1 MLWLPLRVSNASNDD
16 SYLYIRSGEH
26 VYECGQFVYLHLYYK
41 TSISKGN
48 YCTSGHGVG
57 RVVLICIGLCWCEV
71 GKDLLW
77 PFYNKVLD

>member
-1 MLWLPLRVSNASNDD
+1 MMIHD
-16 SYLYIRSGEH
+16 LYIRSGEH
-26 VYECGQFVYLHLYYK
+26 AYECGKFVYLHLYYK

-48 YCTSGHGVG
+48 HGTSGHGVG

-77 PFYNKVLD
+77 PFYNKVMD